1 MGEALERLRP
11 LATGTVLAM
20 FQIAMGEAVE
30 KESDRTLRRAARETK
45 PAPERSGN
53 AAARRN
59 FGRRPAPPRGK
70 RVIWADER
78 I

>member
-45 PAPERSGN
+45 PPKEAKTKGKETPRERVGSG
-53 AAARRN
+53 R
-59 FGRRPAPPRGK
+59 
-70 RVIWADER
+70 
-78 I
+78 

>member
-30 KESDRTLRRAARETK
+30 KESERTLRRAARGTK
-45 PAPERSGN
+45 TAKEAKAKPKER
-53 AAARRN
+53 
-59 FGRRPAPPRGK
+59 RGK
-70 RVIWADER
+70 G
-78 I
+78 